1 MTQHRVLSSVL
12 ASFDMPMQL
21 DRELFWSWLAG
32 GLSNAA
38 TSALLN
44 PLDVCKT
51 RMQAVQPRLGLLQ
64 TARIAVREQG
74 FVRGLLLPG
83 LTPSIVREML
93 SSGPRAGL
101 YVPVRDW
108 AIATTGS
115 HKDSLL
121 MKLLAASAC
130 GVVGSVIAN
139 PVDVVKVRM
148 MVKSSS
154 PPLSTSLFMVWREE
168 GIRGLYKGLSPST
181 LRACFIAAGELGTY
195 DIAKT
200 SLRGLFGQSEGMSLH
215 VAASLVTGVVAA
227 VVAAPFDVLKTRM
240 MLSSSSSSAAGV
252 VGGKGGEQGLVAT
265 ALSLVRTEGTGALL
279 RGVVPSYLRLGPH
292 ALISFPLLEQLR
304 CAFGLDF
311 V

>member
-240 MLSSSSSSAAGV
+240 MLSSSSSAAGV

>member
-12 ASFDMPMQL
+12 ASFAMAMQL

-51 RMQAVQPRLGLLQ
+51 RMQAVQPRLGLLK

-154 PPLSTSLFMVWREE
+154 PSPSLSSGLFMVWREE

-240 MLSSSSSSAAGV
+240 MLSSSSSSAAGGG
-252 VGGKGGEQGLVAT
+252 GGKGG
-265 ALSLVRTEGTGALL
+265 
-279 RGVVPSYLRLGPH
+279 
-292 ALISFPLLEQLR
+292 
-304 CAFGLDF
+304 
-311 V
+311 

>member
-1 MTQHRVLSSVL
+1 
-12 ASFDMPMQL
+12 
-21 DRELFWSWLAG
+21 
-32 GLSNAA
+32 
-38 TSALLN
+38 
-44 PLDVCKT
+44 
-51 RMQAVQPRLGLLQ
+51 
-64 TARIAVREQG
+64 
-74 FVRGLLLPG
+74 
-83 LTPSIVREML
+83 
-93 SSGPRAGL
+93 
-101 YVPVRDW
+101 
-108 AIATTGS
+108 
-115 HKDSLL
+115 

-154 PPLSTSLFMVWREE
+154 PSLSSSLFMVWREE

-200 SLRGLFGQSEGMSLH
+200 SLRGLFGQSEGMGLH

-240 MLSSSSSSAAGV
+240 MLSSSSSSAAAV
-252 VGGKGGEQGLVAT
+252 VGGRGREQGLAAT
-265 ALSLVRTEGTGALL
+265 AISLVRTEGTGALL

-304 CAFGLDF
+304 CAFGLNF